1 MSSHRRPR
9 SRRAARRWRG
19 ACRTW
24 PYTNAAARVR
34 AMSAAVASAEPG
46 AVIVRTSPAAIDLAE
61 PPVVVKEN
69 VPLVAMLM
77 VPIEAPL
84 ERDVHV
90 ELRRRIGTDVT
101 NRTDEIALQ
110 VDIPRG
116 DPLEQQLARP
126 RRSARIEKAQ
136 IIQSATAATPD
147 TAADRIQAVGGAV
160 GVDQR
165 HGGGGRVLSRRQRYG
180 CSAQD
185 EVDAVRGR
193 PVRDDQ

>member
-1 MSSHRRPR
+1 
-9 SRRAARRWRG
+9 
-19 ACRTW
+19 
-24 PYTNAAARVR
+24 
-34 AMSAAVASAEPG
+34 
-46 AVIVRTSPAAIDLAE
+46 LAE

-126 RRSARIEKAQ
+126 RRPARIEEA
-136 IIQSATAATPD
+136 
-147 TAADRIQAVGGAV
+147 
-160 GVDQR
+160 
-165 HGGGGRVLSRRQRYG
+165 
-180 CSAQD
+180 
-185 EVDAVRGR
+185 
-193 PVRDDQ
+193 